1 MKRFSLV
8 GMVRK
13 SSVETLLDM
22 HNLSITKSNYLI
34 EARYKLPVQ
43 AQKLILACL
52 GKIDPRHEIPKEI
65 TMTGSEFSE
74 LMGIDIKNS
83 HRELYKAA
91 DKLYQSDILIY
102 ENGEEIELSWVQEK
116 AKKLKGEAAVRLVWS
131 DRVLRYISQ
140 IRGNFTSYKL
150 RNIAELQS
158 SHSIRIYELLMRF
171 ADTGDR
177 EIFLDDFK
185 SILGI
190 SNKYPEFKV
199 LNRDVIK
206 LAVKELNQRS
216 NLVINCTPIKRGRT
230 VEKLRFD
237 FKQNNQL
244 KMDI

>member
-1 MKRFSLV
+1 MN
-8 GMVRK
+8 
-13 SSVETLLDM
+13 
-22 HNLSITKSNYLI
+22 NLSVTKSNYLI

-43 AQKLILACL
+43 AQKLVIACL
-52 GKIDPRHEIPKEI
+52 GKVDPRHEIPREI
-65 TMTGSEFSE
+65 TMTASEFSE
-74 LMGIDIKNS
+74 LMGIDIKNA

-91 DKLYQSDILIY
+91 DKLYQSDILIH
-102 ENGEEIELSWVQEK
+102 ENGEEIELRWVQEK

-171 ADTGDR
+171 TDTGDR

-190 SNKYPEFKV
+190 SDKYPEFKI
-199 LNRDVIK
+199 LNRAVIK
-206 LAVKELNQRS
+206 PAIEELNQRS
-216 NLVINCTPIKRGRT
+216 DLVIEYDTIKKGRT
-230 VEKLRFD
+230 VTALAFT
-237 FKQNNQL
+237 FKQSNQL

>member
-1 MKRFSLV
+1 MN
-8 GMVRK
+8 
-13 SSVETLLDM
+13 
-22 HNLSITKSNYLI
+22 NLSVTKSNYLL

-43 AQKLILACL
+43 AQKLVLACL
-52 GKIDPRHEIPKEI
+52 GKIDPRNEIPREI
-65 TMTGSEFSE
+65 IMTASEFSE
-74 LMGIDIKNS
+74 LMGIDIKNA

-91 DKLYQSDILIY
+91 DKLYQSDILIH
-102 ENGEEIELSWVQEK
+102 ENGEEIELRWVQEK

-150 RNIAELQS
+150 RNIADLQS
-158 SHSIRIYELLMRF
+158 AHSIRIYELLMRF
-171 ADTGDR
+171 TDTGDR

-190 SNKYPEFKV
+190 SDKYPEFKV

-206 LAVKELNQRS
+206 LAIKELNQRS
-216 NLVINCTPIKRGRT
+216 DLIITCTPIKRGRT
-230 VEKLRFD
+230 VEKLRFE
-237 FKQNNQL
+237 FKKSKQM

>member
-1 MKRFSLV
+1 MN
-8 GMVRK
+8 
-13 SSVETLLDM
+13 
-22 HNLSITKSNYLI
+22 NLSVTKSNYLI

-43 AQKLILACL
+43 AQKLVIACL
-52 GKIDPRHEIPKEI
+52 GKVDPRHEIPREI
-65 TMTGSEFSE
+65 TMTASEFSE
-74 LMGIDIKNS
+74 LMGIDIKNA

-91 DKLYQSDILIY
+91 DKLYQSDILIH
-102 ENGEEIELSWVQEK
+102 ENGEEIELRWVQEK

-171 ADTGDR
+171 TDTGDR

-190 SNKYPEFKV
+190 LDKYPEFKI
-199 LNRDVIK
+199 LNRAVIK
-206 LAVKELNQRS
+206 PAIEELNQRS
-216 NLVINCTPIKRGRT
+216 DLIISCTPIKHGRT
-230 VEKLRFD
+230 VEKLRFE
-237 FKQNNQL
+237 FKKNKQL